1 MQITAQQQYMLQ
13 QDSAHICQYGTV
25 FSLFRMTT
33 LSLSGIEPMRFC
45 TVVKEITSKISEDDL
60 RVPSVFAALVWHKQ
74 LQPLCSKRW
83 QFETD
88 LANLE
93 ANLPV

>member
-1 MQITAQQQYMLQ
+1 M
-13 QDSAHICQYGTV
+13 SVRNSV
-25 FSLFRMTT
+25 FFVSDDYFKSIRY
-33 LSLSGIEPMRFC
+33 IEPMRFC

-74 LQPLCSKRW
+74 LQPLGLCSKRW